1 MNLDMEEL
9 KRRRFKMHAEWT
21 PVEQEASAEQFA
33 MLKEFDRQFP
43 AIVAKLESDQTALN
57 DAAYAAVGVA
67 RYCWEAVAAR
77 LFGDPAKSER
87 IIGAAISRP
96 RVTLVSAKA
105 FRDRLAK
112 RERPVVFPSWR
123 MCPTV

>member
-1 MNLDMEEL
+1 MS
-9 KRRRFKMHAEWT
+9 RSRFSSLVAVACIALAAVSA
-21 PVEQEASAEQFA
+21 PV
-33 MLKEFDRQFP
+33 
-43 AIVAKLESDQTALN
+43 I

>member
-1 MNLDMEEL
+1 MS
-9 KRRRFKMHAEWT
+9 RSRFSSLVAVACIALVAVAV
-21 PVEQEASAEQFA
+21 PV
-33 MLKEFDRQFP
+33 
-43 AIVAKLESDQTALN
+43 V
-57 DAAYAAVGVA
+57 DAAYAAIRVV

-87 IIGAAISRP
+87 TIGAASSRP
-96 RVTLVSAKA
+96 RVTMVSAKA